1 MKCPLFIMNDV
12 RAQSGWNTFGAT
24 EECDIGECLEYGC
37 AWWEDQSNCCSILAI
52 AFQLGQL
59 NKER

>member
-12 RAQSGWNTFGAT
+12 RAQSG

-37 AWWEDQSNCCSILAI
+37 AWWDDQSNCCSILAI